1 MLLSHAKGTI
11 LWNSVSKMRSF
22 LMLDLAVYIFTT
34 MLERVNG
41 LVFSFLWDFRCIL
54 GGPFAIP
61 FTNFAEKPFELIFRN
76 VSKAGQNN
84 NNNNSKKQY
93 VDEISKSGVM
103 YLHCLE
109 NLII

>member
-1 MLLSHAKGTI
+1 
-11 LWNSVSKMRSF
+11 
-22 LMLDLAVYIFTT
+22 MLDLAVYIFTT

-41 LVFSFLWDFRCIL
+41 LVFSFLRDFRCIL

-61 FTNFAEKPFELIFRN
+61 FTNFAEKPFELFFRN
-76 VSKAGQNN
+76 VSKAGQNNNNNN